1 MNPNVNKL
9 VQEVSAVRSEF
20 PPAPVV
26 FYADID
32 RTVRSERK
40 DVADIDIPED
50 SCAGLK
56 HLMTRE

>member
-9 VQEVSAVRSEF
+9 VQGVSAVRFQF
-20 PPAPVV
+20 PSALVV

-32 RTVRSERK
+32 RSVWSERK

-56 HLMTRE
+56 YLMTRE